1 MTNKSS
7 KLDRQTR
14 RSPAELRELL
24 LDAAKAEFGSKGY
37 ANTSTRDVAKRAGV
51 APSVMYRHFE
61 TKADL
66 FSEAVLDPFVRG
78 FEQLGA
84 DWLSQLDEPLSDQAM
99 MEIFVRD
106 IYGSVATNQRALD
119 QMLSGRAE
127 LPEAM
132 VERIRAAFAKL
143 IGQLRLMTELEARRR
158 GWTSTLGPDMTVRIV
173 LGMLMGM
180 SAYRWLLEPD
190 TGADEIP
197 TGMVKFALWGASSD
211 GESLAGM

>member
-1 MTNKSS
+1 MTSKSS
-7 KLDRQTR
+7 KPGRQTR

-51 APSVMYRHFE
+51 ALSVMYRHFE

-84 DWLSQLDEPLSDQAM
+84 DWLSQLEEPLSDQAM
-99 MEIFVRD
+99 MEIFIRD

-132 VERIRAAFAKL
+132 VERIRAAFEKL

-173 LGMLMGM
+173 LAMLMGM
-180 SAYRWLLEPD
+180 SAYSWLLEPD

-197 TGMVKFALWGASSD
+197 TGMVKLALWGASSD

>member
-1 MTNKSS
+1 MTSTSS
-7 KLDRQTR
+7 KPGRQTR

-37 ANTSTRDVAKRAGV
+37 SNTSTRDVAKRAGV
-51 APSVMYRHFE
+51 ALSVMYRHFE

-99 MEIFVRD
+99 MEIFIRD
-106 IYGSVATNQRALD
+106 IYGSVAANQRALD

-132 VERIRAAFAKL
+132 VERIRAAFEKL

-173 LGMLMGM
+173 LAMLMGM
-180 SAYRWLLEPD
+180 SAYSWLLEPD
-190 TGADEIP
+190 TGADEVP
-197 TGMVKFALWGASSD
+197 AGMVKLALWGASSD

>member
-1 MTNKSS
+1 MTSQSPNPG
-7 KLDRQTR
+7 RQTR
-14 RSPAELRELL
+14 RSPTELRELL

-51 APSVMYRHFE
+51 ALSVMYRHFE

-66 FSEAVLDPFVRG
+66 FSEAILDPFVRG

-84 DWLSQLDEPLSDQAM
+84 DWLSQLAEPLSDQAM
-99 MEIFVRD
+99 MEIFIRD
-106 IYGSVATNQRALD
+106 IYGSVAANQRALD

-127 LPEAM
+127 LPDAM
-132 VERIRAAFAKL
+132 VERVRAAFEKL

-173 LGMLMGM
+173 LAMLMGM
-180 SAYRWLLEPD
+180 SAYSWLLEPD
-190 TGADEIP
+190 TGGDEVP
-197 TGMVKFALWGASSD
+197 AGMVKLALWGASSD
-211 GESLAGM
+211 GNSLAGM

>member
-1 MTNKSS
+1 MANKSS
-7 KLDRQTR
+7 KPERQTR

-24 LDAAKAEFGSKGY
+24 LGAAKAEFGSKGY
-37 ANTSTRDVAKRAGV
+37 ASTSTRDVAKRAGV
-51 APSVMYRHFE
+51 ALSVLYRHFE

-84 DWLSQLDEPLSDQAM
+84 DWMSQLAEPLPDQAM
-99 MEIFVRD
+99 MEIFIRD
-106 IYGSVATNQRALD
+106 VYGSVAANQRALD

-132 VERIRAAFAKL
+132 VQRIRAAFEKL

-173 LGMLMGM
+173 LAMLMGM
-180 SAYRWLLEPD
+180 SAYSWLLEPE
-190 TGADEIP
+190 TGPDEVRA
-197 TGMVKFALWGASSD
+197 GMVKLALWGASSD
-211 GESLAGM
+211 GDSLAGM